1 MRFRERIR
9 EGREERPAAVPAAD
23 GQDIQERAERLLARG
38 GDAIDRALSMDSA
51 LFLRANRQ
59 EGGE

>member
-1 MRFRERIR
+1 
-9 EGREERPAAVPAAD
+9 VPAAD